1 MSKETRKVR
10 DRWRAKAWY
19 EIISPSYFGGKEIGR
34 TLSGDPKSLV
44 GRVLETSLYE
54 FTGDPADQRTKLFF
68 QVTSVEDAK
77 ASTVFKGH
85 EYGRDYLRSLVRR
98 GSTRIDGVFDLTT
111 KDGYRMRVSIV
122 AFSLV
127 RVKASQENAVRE
139 IMRKIVGEKAKTL
152 NFDQFA
158 HELVMEM
165 ITRDIYN
172 EAKKIFP
179 IRQVGARKSKL
190 TALPSMEKAVEE
202 VAVA

>member
-1 MSKETRKVR
+1 MSKEARRVR
-10 DRWRAKAWY
+10 DRWRAKSWY
-19 EIISPSYFGGKEIGR
+19 DIVSPSYFGGKEIGR
-34 TLSGDPKSLV
+34 TLSGDPKSLM

-68 QVTSVEDAK
+68 QITSVEGAK

-98 GSTRIDGVFDLTT
+98 GSTRLDGIFDVTT
-111 KDGYRMRVSIV
+111 KDGYHMRVSIV
-122 AFSLV
+122 AFSLK
-127 RVKASQENAVRE
+127 RVKASQETAVRE
-139 IMRKIVGEKAKTL
+139 IMRKIVNEKAKTL

-190 TALPSMEKAVEE
+190 AAMPGIEKAVEE
-202 VAVA
+202 AAVA

>member
-1 MSKETRKVR
+1 MSKEARRVR
-10 DRWRAKAWY
+10 DRWRVKSWY
-19 EIISPSYFGGKEIGR
+19 TIVSPPYFGGKEIGG
-34 TLSGDPKSLV
+34 TPSGDPKSLV
-44 GRVLETSLYE
+44 GRVIETSLYE

-68 QVTSVEDAK
+68 QVTNTENAK
-77 ASTVFKGH
+77 AYTIFKGH

-98 GSTRIDGVFDLTT
+98 GSTRIDGVFDLKT
-111 KDGYRMRVSIV
+111 KDGYKMRISIV

-127 RVKASQENAVRE
+127 RVKTSQENAVRE
-139 IMRKIVGEKAKTL
+139 IMRRIVGEKANTL

-179 IRQVGARKSKL
+179 IRQVGAWKSKL
-190 TALPSMEKAVEE
+190 AGLPVKKAVEE
-202 VAVA
+202 ATIA